1 MRNFFTGL
9 PPEKPDA
16 LNRLN
21 DLPDGFGRHINAQ
34 GMGIVPA
41 QL

>member
-1 MRNFFTGL
+1 MGL

-16 LNRLN
+16 LNWLI
-21 DLPDGFGRHINAQ
+21 DLPHGFGRHINAQ
-34 GMGIVPA
+34 GIRIVPV